1 MPSNRAKPPPS
12 PHPHRRVHHYHPCN
26 LKPCPNLILTP
37 VKHLRFSKP
46 FRIFF
51 LVQMLCCTELYLIKT
66 CIMHWNPNSRL
77 ELVAYYIIT
86 VVFCPCYMSVS
97 CCKSSILPEI
107 LDSEMRL
114 RLNLLLLLL
123 NAIIYPAE
131 GDMVLFSFFN
141 WQKSFK
147 ILLVASFLNLMSIFH
162 PTIYTLA
169 CQSRV

>member
-1 MPSNRAKPPPS
+1 
-12 PHPHRRVHHYHPCN
+12 
-26 LKPCPNLILTP
+26 
-37 VKHLRFSKP
+37 
-46 FRIFF
+46 
-51 LVQMLCCTELYLIKT
+51 
-66 CIMHWNPNSRL
+66 MHWNPNSRL

-123 NAIIYPAE
+123 DAIIYPAE

-162 PTIYTLA
+162 PTIYIIRWLVKAECSYTIVRFRCTSHQQVYRVGGISSWLFK
-169 CQSRV
+169 QSLPGDVVLDQTKHIFSQILNNIVGMATD